1 MFKVL
6 KTCMKI
12 LNDEPEEWLNFSSGQ
27 NSKTNLGRFKPSSE
41 ISGKIL
47 RILIFIR
54 WFIIR
59 FNPFLPLSKLKNK
72 SDILIFASS
81 INQLSVLDPI
91 KKRLVNE
98 NVKVNSL
105 SDYSVEK
112 KLSDSFSDWNRIY
125 FDYKILILVISL
137 SIKYFFPLVYRLN
150 KIDNRLPLL
159 RLNGFLSVYA
169 WLPYFYYSLKLTKP
183 KIILLSNDHN
193 PENRCLIEMARQ
205 FDIKTIYVQHG
216 GVSERFHS
224 LDFDYSFLDGQ
235 YSLDIY
241 KKVENRRSPAS
252 RPPKKRFVALT
263 GSLRRL
269 QKKQITSQ
277 KCEIIGLTVKGTDSL
292 KELAELCIKLNR
304 SRKIIV
310 RPHPSINFNSFV
322 KQFKNQFPNQ
332 INIEFSNPQLEE
344 VGSFLYMIDLLIA
357 GNSTIL
363 LEAAIV
369 KVIPIYFKSQNEKV
383 DDYYGF
389 VKNRLVKK
397 FESIDKIVSY
407 IETINPSNYKFNKD
421 ALKYYNASYDKAYN
435 ESDKIVTENIL
446 SLLKNSKLKSSNF
459 VII

>member
-1 MFKVL
+1 MEV
-6 KTCMKI
+6 
-12 LNDEPEEWLNFSSGQ
+12 D
-27 NSKTNLGRFKPSSE
+27 
-41 ISGKIL
+41 
-47 RILIFIR
+47 IFIY
-54 WFIIR
+54 
-59 FNPFLPLSKLKNK
+59 
-72 SDILIFASS
+72 ASS
-81 INQLSVLDPI
+81 INQLSVLDQAKNILI
-91 KKRLVNE
+91 KRK
-98 NVKVNSL
+98 VKVKPI
-105 SDYSVEK
+105 SDFLISKEFSHRFNGWEK
-112 KLSDSFSDWNRIY
+112 VY
-125 FDYKILILVISL
+125 FNFQTLIISIILTL
-137 SIKYFFPLVYRLN
+137 KYIFPLLNRLK
-150 KIDNRLPLL
+150 KIDKRLPLL
-159 RLNGFLSVYA
+159 RLNGFLTIYVY
-169 WLPYFYYSLKLTKP
+169 LPYFYLQLKILNP
-183 KIILLSNDHN
+183 KIVLVSNDHN
-193 PENRCLIEMARQ
+193 PENRCLIEIARH
-205 FDIKTIYVQHG
+205 FGIKTAYVQHAG
-216 GVSERFHS
+216 ISERFHS